1 MTSEIEEL
9 RSQLESS
16 GELID
21 FLQAEYRAKVD
32 ENLHLSD
39 GQLTGPVED
48 AVAEN
53 ICNSEELQR
62 PKEAVQHKSVHE
74 SVQSEPQSKES
85 MTSFSSNA
93 EETAVEHG
101 NDLSSELSQSQS
113 HVARENVM
121 ERLASFELS
130 LEESQQRIETEL
142 ESELRREM
150 KRNSRQGRHEK
161 ELMNKERQL
170 RKRQEQVD
178 ALEVV
183 FTSKET
189 RLLEMKSELLL
200 KRDDILAL
208 RENLV
213 STLNEVAQMEELLA
227 EKENEW
233 QEYMVTT
240 REREAEQCRIVAGK
254 DETIRALQMQVVDL
268 SAENE
273 QTHLNRIHLESTI
286 DKLETDLTT
295 KNREIDELNQVV
307 NSQRKENDMMVELNR
322 QLEKSL
328 SVVQEENELKFS
340 QMKNDHVVV
349 IEQNKQA
356 QVVIM
361 QLQNDNATL
370 KALLCEQEQ
379 QMAEKVFTIQALT
392 KDVDQQETLLRELE
406 KQLGERMQRLNGLE
420 HVLSYKE
427 EVIGQK
433 EEMIRFLLKQS
444 EEHSSQIQQ
453 LKIEVKKHDE
463 KMRYAKE
470 LKKKVESNKKQFI
483 VLEQQLV
490 ELMSRLEQQTSRH
503 QISTHSDSQ
512 ELQKLREQ
520 LSRTDDMVHQL
531 NSENESLKIQLTN
544 RQLLL
549 NQCEEL
555 LSQLNLETEKREKQ
569 FAELEGLVHS
579 ITESRLIQQAELK
592 NANLGTQ
599 LHEKERRII
608 ELQQVINSGQIRSL
622 NPQSELATADQIDSE
637 SVPMSFLTSKVNLL
651 QDELALK
658 STQVE
663 RLESMVSIL
672 AKLASIKTKEEDE
685 ANAATK
691 GKTKHD
697 PTQTPEAKT
706 GQAHLNSIM
715 PESGIDTPAAQQAN
729 THHTTVGLADDL
741 LEKYKLLAE
750 GTTTPLVSRVL
761 ESHKPSPSSLRQ
773 HLSLFIEQ
781 QTQMLEKVQADIDSA
796 RYELEYLN
804 SINEDSVQGRTCSP
818 CTPGYG
824 SWSLMQTPSVSNTS
838 YLVSEGTMS
847 PQTGTANIPDEI
859 DICTPPSA
867 VHTKSRKCFDSNF
880 LSPVADKEN
889 QLSSSM
895 SSPSSVI
902 SLGSSG
908 YGDMSAERIHRSP
921 KKNRDCLSPSKM
933 QVLHK
938 SIPLQDSVSNRS
950 VIDSEVE
957 HKQTQ
962 ITTTQQ
968 DVTVTGST
976 EVNND
981 CGVSSTPTRKLS
993 VSASPFRPLR

>member
-1 MTSEIEEL
+1 M
-9 RSQLESS
+9 R
-16 GELID
+16 
-21 FLQAEYRAKVD
+21 
-32 ENLHLSD
+32 
-39 GQLTGPVED
+39 
-48 AVAEN
+48 
-53 ICNSEELQR
+53 
-62 PKEAVQHKSVHE
+62 
-74 SVQSEPQSKES
+74 
-85 MTSFSSNA
+85 
-93 EETAVEHG
+93 
-101 NDLSSELSQSQS
+101 
-113 HVARENVM
+113 
-121 ERLASFELS
+121 
-130 LEESQQRIETEL
+130 
-142 ESELRREM
+142 
-150 KRNSRQGRHEK
+150 RNSRQGRHEK
-161 ELMNKERQL
+161 QLMNKERQL

-213 STLNEVAQMEELLA
+213 STLNEVAQMEEMLA

-233 QEYMVTT
+233 QAFMVTS
-240 REREAEQCRIVAGK
+240 REKEEEQCRVVAEK
-254 DETIRALQMQVVDL
+254 DETIRALQMQAVEL

-273 QTHLNRIHLESTI
+273 QTHLNRFHLESTI

-307 NSQRKENDMMVELNR
+307 NSQRKENDMMVDLNR
-322 QLEKSL
+322 DLEKSL
-328 SVVQEENELKFS
+328 RVVQEENERKLS
-340 QMKNDHVVV
+340 QMKNEHTAVM
-349 IEQNKQA
+349 EQNKQA
-356 QVVIM
+356 QIIM
-361 QLQNDNATL
+361 SQLQNDNATL
-370 KALLCEQEQ
+370 KALVCEQEQ
-379 QMAEKVFTIQALT
+379 QMAEKMFTVQALT

-406 KQLGERMQRLNGLE
+406 ERLGERMQRLNGLE

-433 EEMIRFLLKQS
+433 EEMIRFLMKQS
-444 EEHSSQIQQ
+444 EEYSSQIQH
-453 LKIEVKKHDE
+453 LKMEVKKHDD
-463 KMRYAKE
+463 KVRYAKE

-503 QISTHSDSQ
+503 QISTDSDSQ
-512 ELQKLREQ
+512 ELQKLRER
-520 LSRTDDMVHQL
+520 LSQTDDIIYQL

-592 NANLGTQ
+592 NADLGTQ
-599 LHEKERRII
+599 LQDKERRII
-608 ELQQVINSGQIRSL
+608 ELQQVIDSSQIRSL
-622 NPQSELATADQIDSE
+622 DSQSQLTTAGQIETE
-637 SVPMSFLTSKVNLL
+637 SVSISFLTSKVNLL

-658 STQVE
+658 STQVD

-685 ANAATK
+685 TNATREK
-691 GKTKHD
+691 EKTKHD
-697 PTQTPEAKT
+697 LTQTPEAKT
-706 GQAHLNSIM
+706 GQVHLNIIM
-715 PESGIDTPAAQQAN
+715 PESGIDTPAAQQGH
-729 THHTTVGLADDL
+729 THDTTGGLADDL

-750 GTTTPLVSRVL
+750 GTTTPLMSRVL
-761 ESHKPSPSSLRQ
+761 ESIKPSPSSLRQ

-804 SINEDSVQGRTCSP
+804 SINEEAVQGRTCSP

-824 SWSLMQTPSVSNTS
+824 SWSLMQTPSVTNTS

-847 PQTGTANIPDEI
+847 PQTGTASIPDEI

-867 VHTKSRKCFDSNF
+867 AHTKSRKCFDSNF
-880 LSPVADKEN
+880 LSPLADKEN
-889 QLSSSM
+889 QLSPTM
-895 SSPSSVI
+895 SSPSSVV
-902 SLGSSG
+902 SLGS
-908 YGDMSAERIHRSP
+908 YGNMSAERIRVHRSP
-921 KKNRDCLSPSKM
+921 KKNRDCAAPVSPSKM
-933 QVLHK
+933 QTLHTLT
-938 SIPLQDSVSNRS
+938 PLQDAAHSASNSTSSGSVMN
-950 VIDSEVE
+950 SEAQVE
-957 HKQTQ
+957 RGQTHKTAS
-962 ITTTQQ
+962 QQ
-968 DVTVTGST
+968 DTVPVASSSML
-976 EVNND
+976 ES
-981 CGVSSTPTRKLS
+981 CGVSSPTRKLS
-993 VSASPFRPLR
+993 ASSSPLRPLR